1 MIKFQEL
8 SSNKEAKT
16 YFARWF
22 LFAFKCIQK
31 QKEKIGKFMLT
42 KKDIPKVTNR
52 QRKNW
57 CHKEIDSFKEN
68 ISQA

>member
-52 QRKNW
+52 QRK
-57 CHKEIDSFKEN
+57 KTGVIKKLIVSKR
-68 ISQA
+68 I